1 MEREQAKPGQI
12 YSGTKSYTCKCKAA
26 LLLQKTEYTDENS
39 KYSLYEYT
47 YNNISQ
53 TTHTRITSDRIFNYF
68 YTYDSK
74 GRPDEYTYP
83 TDLTIK
89 NEYNPDNGILK
100 K

>member
-1 MEREQAKPGQI
+1 MLR
-12 YSGTKSYTCKCKAA
+12 
-26 LLLQKTEYTDENS
+26 KTEYTDENS

-83 TDLTIK
+83 
-89 NEYNPDNGILK
+89 E
-100 K
+100 